1 MRDHDPNER
10 QRAHPDG
17 EGADPVGLLLDEEA
31 DLVGLLGPIPLSQAA
46 HRRIRLRLSVEVERR
61 RQELVEGAFYGGFA
75 LAAVVWAVIAVI
87 PH

>member
-17 EGADPVGLLLDEEA
+17 EGADPVS
-31 DLVGLLGPIPLSQAA
+31 LLGPIPLSQAA